1 MIASRAL
8 GALPGRCVG
17 AFPAATYRVTAA
29 IAFLAMTFGA
39 SAAEFPS
46 RPVRIVVPSTP
57 AGGLDVLVR
66 ILAPK
71 LTEKWSQPIVVDNRP
86 GAGGVIGSEIVAKAA
101 PDGHTLLV
109 VAAGYA
115 ANPFL
120 YKKLPYETPGDFAPV
135 TIIGDAPNVLVVHPS
150 LPVNSVKALI
160 GLAKQKPGALTY
172 ASSGIG
178 TSGHLAMALLER
190 GAGIRMIHVP
200 YKGAGAATAAVV
212 SGETQMLF
220 SATAAVQ
227 PHVKSGRVRA
237 LAVTSA
243 KRWPSLPDVPSVSE
257 AAIPGYEVHGWY
269 AMLAPGK
276 TPKVIINRIY
286 TDLIDILKTPD
297 VTTRIEAAG
306 FLVNGLSP
314 EAFSKIIDRDLKKW
328 SVVIKEAGIRAGD
341 TE

>member
-1 MIASRAL
+1 MSISVANKLNA
-8 GALPGRCVG
+8 
-17 AFPAATYRVTAA
+17 VTAQVTVVVV
-29 IAFLAMTFGA
+29 FLSMTSSA
-39 SAAEFPS
+39 SAADFPG
-46 RPVRIVVPSTP
+46 RPIRIVVPSTP

-71 LTEKWSQPIVVDNRP
+71 LTEKWGQPIVIDNRP
-86 GAGGVIGSEIVAKAA
+86 GAGGVIGSEIVARAT

-120 YKKLPYETPGDFAPV
+120 YKKLPYETPKDFAPV

-150 LPVNSVKALI
+150 LPVNSVKELI
-160 GLAKQKPGALTY
+160 ALAKQKPGALTY

-190 GAGIRMIHVP
+190 SAGIRMIHVP

-212 SGETQMLF
+212 AGETQMLA
-220 SATAAVQ
+220 SATAAVGPQ
-227 PHVKSGRVRA
+227 VKSGRIRP

-243 KRWPSLPDVPSVSE
+243 KRWPSLPDVPSISE
-257 AAIPGYEVHGWY
+257 AAIPGYEVDGWY

-276 TPKVIINRIY
+276 TPKAVISRIY
-286 TDLIDILKTPD
+286 TDLVEILRTPD
-297 VTTRIEAAG
+297 VIARIEAAG
-306 FLVNGLSP
+306 FLVNGLAP
-314 EAFSKIIDRDLKKW
+314 EAFAKVIDRDLRKW
-328 SVVIKEAGIRAGD
+328 SALIREAGISAGD
-341 TE
+341 AD

>member
-1 MIASRAL
+1 MSISVANKLNA
-8 GALPGRCVG
+8 
-17 AFPAATYRVTAA
+17 VTAQVTVVVV
-29 IAFLAMTFGA
+29 FLSMTLNA
-39 SAAEFPS
+39 SAADFPG
-46 RPVRIVVPSTP
+46 RPIRIVVPSTP

-71 LTEKWSQPIVVDNRP
+71 LTEKWGQPIVIDNRP
-86 GAGGVIGSEIVAKAA
+86 GAGGVIGSEIVARAT

-120 YKKLPYETPGDFAPV
+120 YKKLPYETPKDFAPV

-150 LPVNSVKALI
+150 LPVNSVKELI
-160 GLAKQKPGALTY
+160 ALAKQKPGALTY

-190 GAGIRMIHVP
+190 SAGIRMIHVP

-212 SGETQMLF
+212 AGETQMLA
-220 SATAAVQ
+220 SATAAVGPQ
-227 PHVKSGRVRA
+227 VKSGRIRP

-243 KRWPSLPDVPSVSE
+243 KRWPSLPDVPSISE
-257 AAIPGYEVHGWY
+257 AAIPGYEVDGWY

-276 TPKVIINRIY
+276 TPKAVISRIY
-286 TDLIDILKTPD
+286 TDLVEILRTPD
-297 VTTRIEAAG
+297 VIARIEAAG
-306 FLVNGLSP
+306 FLVNGLAP
-314 EAFSKIIDRDLKKW
+314 EAFAKVIDRDLRKW
-328 SVVIKEAGIRAGD
+328 SALIREAGISAGD
-341 TE
+341 AD

>member
-1 MIASRAL
+1 MSISVANKLNA
-8 GALPGRCVG
+8 
-17 AFPAATYRVTAA
+17 VTAQVTVVVV
-29 IAFLAMTFGA
+29 FLSMTSSA
-39 SAAEFPS
+39 SAADFPG
-46 RPVRIVVPSTP
+46 RPIRIVVPSTP

-71 LTEKWSQPIVVDNRP
+71 LTEKWGQPIVIDNRP
-86 GAGGVIGSEIVAKAA
+86 GAGGVIGSEIVARAT

-120 YKKLPYETPGDFAPV
+120 YKKLPYETPKDFAPV

-150 LPVNSVKALI
+150 LPVNSVKELI
-160 GLAKQKPGALTY
+160 ALAKQKPGALTY

-190 GAGIRMIHVP
+190 SAGIRMIHVP

-212 SGETQMLF
+212 AGETQMLA
-220 SATAAVQ
+220 SATAAVGPQ
-227 PHVKSGRVRA
+227 VKSGRIRP

-243 KRWPSLPDVPSVSE
+243 KRWPSLPDVPSISE
-257 AAIPGYEVHGWY
+257 AAIPGYEVDGWY

-276 TPKVIINRIY
+276 TPKAVISRIY
-286 TDLIDILKTPD
+286 TDLVEILRTPD
-297 VTTRIEAAG
+297 VIARIEAAG
-306 FLVNGLSP
+306 FLVNGLAP
-314 EAFSKIIDRDLKKW
+314 EAFAKVIDRDLRKW
-328 SVVIKEAGIRAGD
+328 SALIREAGIRAGD
-341 TE
+341 AD

>member
-1 MIASRAL
+1 MSISVANKLNA
-8 GALPGRCVG
+8 
-17 AFPAATYRVTAA
+17 VTAQ
-29 IAFLAMTFGA
+29 ITVVVVFLSMTSSA
-39 SAAEFPS
+39 SAADFPG
-46 RPVRIVVPSTP
+46 RPIRIVVPSTP

-71 LTEKWSQPIVVDNRP
+71 LTEKWGQPIVIDNRP
-86 GAGGVIGSEIVAKAA
+86 GAGGVIGSEIVARAT

-120 YKKLPYETPGDFAPV
+120 YKKLPYETPKDFAPV

-150 LPVNSVKALI
+150 LPVNSVKELI
-160 GLAKQKPGALTY
+160 ALAKQKPGALTY

-190 GAGIRMIHVP
+190 SAGIRMIHVP

-212 SGETQMLF
+212 AGETQMLA
-220 SATAAVQ
+220 SATAAVGPQ
-227 PHVKSGRVRA
+227 VKSGRIRP

-243 KRWPSLPDVPSVSE
+243 KRWPSLPDVPSISE
-257 AAIPGYEVHGWY
+257 AAIPGYEVDGWY

-276 TPKVIINRIY
+276 TPKAVISRIY
-286 TDLIDILKTPD
+286 TDLVEILRTPD
-297 VTTRIEAAG
+297 VIARIEAAG
-306 FLVNGLSP
+306 FLVNGLAP
-314 EAFSKIIDRDLKKW
+314 EAFAKVIDRDLRKW
-328 SVVIKEAGIRAGD
+328 SALIREAGIRAGD
-341 TE
+341 AD